1 MADAIRPAALVTG
14 ASAGIG
20 AVFARALARRG
31 YDLIL
36 VARRADRLE
45 ALARELSGV
54 NVEALPA
61 DLASDEGMRR
71 VEERIAAAANLEL
84 LVNNAGF
91 GAGGLFW
98 QADLDGQDAM
108 HRLHI
113 LATLRLTHA
122 ALRGMVERRRGAVI
136 NVASVAGFTIA
147 PGNISYNATKRWINS
162 FTEGLYMELKMAGS
176 PVKVQALC
184 PGFTYSEFHD
194 VANFDRNTVP
204 RGFWM
209 QAEDVVEAS
218 LAGLERGKLFVV
230 PGLGYK
236 LLTAFLKAF
245 PDALMRRL
253 APVYA
258 RRMRR
263 IKPS

>member
-1 MADAIRPAALVTG
+1 MTETTRPAALITG

-20 AVFARALARRG
+20 AVFARALAGRG

-36 VARRADRLE
+36 VARRASRLE
-45 ALARELSGV
+45 ALAREIAAV
-54 NVEALPA
+54 RVETLPA
-61 DLASDEGMRR
+61 DLVSDEGMHR
-71 VEERIAAAANLEL
+71 VEERIAAADNLEL

-98 QADLDGQDAM
+98 ETDLAQQDAM

-113 LATLRLTHA
+113 NATLRLTHA
-122 ALRGMVERRRGAVI
+122 ALKGMVARRRGAVI

-176 PVKVQALC
+176 PVKVQSLC

-194 VANFDRNTVP
+194 VAGIDRNAIP
-204 RGFWM
+204 RSFWM
-209 QAEDVVEAS
+209 QPEDVVADS
-218 LAGLERGKLFVV
+218 LEGLDRGKLFVI

-236 LLTAFLKAF
+236 LVTAFLKAV

-253 APVYA
+253 APIYA
-258 RRMRR
+258 RRTRR
-263 IKPS
+263 V